1 MDEGVDCVEQYIGE
15 YWWSWVGRA
24 GQQLGLIYG
33 RADPLIDWYM
43 ANIWIPYHAAD
54 TRGRPARPDKGP
66 VCRPYHAI
74 PEYADQTLFTLAHFS
89 YDQLSTPFPISSQPS
104 SEYSLLKCQWKPYF
118 IIEASVRCQKQST
131 HRSEKYSILINAFL
145 FPLKHITCQIF
156 QPTTQALSTRIQGCQ
171 WKL

>member
-1 MDEGVDCVEQYIGE
+1 
-15 YWWSWVGRA
+15 
-24 GQQLGLIYG
+24 
-33 RADPLIDWYM
+33 M

-89 YDQLSTPFPISSQPS
+89 YDQLSPPFSHRLPAQ
-104 SEYSLLKCQWKPYF
+104 LRVKCRWKPYF

-145 FPLKHITCQIF
+145 FPLKHITCHVF
-156 QPTTQALSTRIQGCQ
+156 QPSTQALSTKIQGCQ
-171 WKL
+171 WKLYFIIHELVTDMSETP

>member
-1 MDEGVDCVEQYIGE
+1 M
-15 YWWSWVGRA
+15 
-24 GQQLGLIYG
+24 QLIPEDGL
-33 RADPLIDWYM
+33 
-43 ANIWIPYHAAD
+43 
-54 TRGRPARPDKGP
+54 PARTRVQYADHTMPYQSMQTIQCHTR

-89 YDQLSTPFPISSQPS
+89 YDQLSTPFPISSQLS
-104 SEYSLLKCQWKPYF
+104 SEYSLLKCRWKPYF

-145 FPLKHITCQIF
+145 FPLKHITCHVF
-156 QPTTQALSTRIQGCQ
+156 QPSTQALSTKIRGCQ